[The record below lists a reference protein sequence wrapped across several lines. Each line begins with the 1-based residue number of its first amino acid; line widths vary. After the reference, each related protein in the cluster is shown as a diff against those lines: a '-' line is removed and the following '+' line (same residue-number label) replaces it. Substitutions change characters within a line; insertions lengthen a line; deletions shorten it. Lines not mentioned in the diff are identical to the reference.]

1 MIVTY
6 WVVICGRRSNV
17 EGKNISVVLGRY
29 HFSASRNGK
38 LGRIAADGTDLL
50 EIRGFSFWTLNP
62 FSLFTSRVQLRWTDM
77 QTMVYT
83 DAPVK
88 GGANYMEPIQ
98 SSPSVRAPRPFSF
111 PAPRTTY
118 LP

>member
-1 MIVTY
+1 
-6 WVVICGRRSNV
+6 
-17 EGKNISVVLGRY
+17 
-29 HFSASRNGK
+29 
-38 LGRIAADGTDLL
+38 
-50 EIRGFSFWTLNP
+50 
-62 FSLFTSRVQLRWTDM
+62 M

-111 PAPRTTY
+111 PATPNNIPTLGIVSRY
-118 LP
+118 